1 MAAALITQ
9 AELLQYLGV
18 LDMYKEKIINII
30 TGEETIRDY
39 TPEEI
44 AEAKA
49 FQTKLEKQQAEAE
62 TRQAIRSSAL
72 AKLAELGLTPDEVAS
87 L

>member
-1 MAAALITQ
+1 
-9 AELLQYLGV
+9 
-18 LDMYKEKIINII
+18 MYKEKIINAI

-44 AEAKA
+44 ADCKTRQAE
-49 FQTKLEKQQAEAE
+49 LDKQLAEAE
-62 TRQAIRSSAL
+62 VRATARASAL
-72 AKLAELGLTPDEVAS
+72 GKLAALGLSADEIAA

>member
-1 MAAALITQ
+1 
-9 AELLQYLGV
+9 
-18 LDMYKEKIINII
+18 MYKEKIINAV

-49 FQTKLEKQQAEAE
+49 FQAELEKQQAEAA
-62 TRQAIRSSAL
+62 TRATARASAL
-72 AKLAELGLTPDEVAS
+72 AKLAALGLSADEIAA

>member
-1 MAAALITQ
+1 
-9 AELLQYLGV
+9 
-18 LDMYKEKIINII
+18 MYKEIIINAV
-30 TGEETIRDY
+30 TGEETTRDY

-49 FQTKLEKQQAEAE
+49 FQAELEKQNAEAE
-62 TRQAIRSSAL
+62 TKAAVRASAL
-72 AKLAELGLTPDEVAS
+72 AKLAELGLTAEEIAT

>member
-9 AELLQYLGV
+9 AELLQYLGA
-18 LDMYKEKIINII
+18 LDMYKEKIINVI

-44 AEAKA
+44 TEAKA
-49 FQTKLEKQQAEAE
+49 FQAKLEKQQAEAE
-62 TRQAIRSSAL
+62 ARQAIRSSAL